1 MDNINMIFTDLT
13 IERCLFNVN
22 YLVLFS
28 SGSGR
33 TDIYIGIDIIIGL
46 LNQCTNDLSKMKINI
61 MYIVN
66 Q

>member
-28 SGSGR
+28 SDSGR
-33 TDIYIGIDIIIGL
+33 TGIYIAIDIIIVL
-46 LNQCTNDLSKMKINI
+46 LNQSTNDLSKIKILI
-61 MYIVN
+61 MDIVN